1 MRSETIMIAHVCAAA
16 TALVIAN
23 GRVLTM
29 SPAQPEATAVAIV
42 DGRIAYVGNDA
53 KAARKA
59 AGPVHDYV
67 DVKGRT
73 ILPGFNDAHVHF
85 GLSLT
90 LGSDDGIDLPEGLTK
105 AAFVREVRRA
115 AADVT
120 DRFLYIKMRRLPDGV
135 RTARDLDFVSRPV
148 FVVSSHGG
156 LLNTAG
162 LRRAGFTAEEAP
174 DGFVRGRQLAAALDR
189 LAKALPVGFLRE
201 RARLFLARLA
211 RLGITSVQL
220 IDEMPDLFEE
230 LRRRGELTARVKM
243 TPLGFRFDTRLYQP
257 TWTAAAPEWVRVE
270 GVKYF
275 HDDGARISRFELQSI
290 FDVNVPVG
298 RPVIVHVLSRRALVT
313 LLDGIEQMA
322 RAIGKPEAA
331 RLFRIEHADELGPAE
346 AYRLAKNGMVVC
358 SNPSMLPE
366 WRNDRAFPM
375 RTLRDAG
382 VRTCIGTDWVGAH
395 VPPRALAP
403 FSSVALAVGRQGAG
417 GEQSKERIT
426 VAEALEAYTVGS
438 AAAEG
443 EAREKGSIER
453 GKWGDVIVV
462 DGDPLTAPLDE
473 LEKMEVVLTVVGG
486 RIVHATGDVP
496 IVRGPAPPSIGPEPP
511 RPPTLS
517 PAPAPK
523 KQ

>member
-1 MRSETIMIAHVCAAA
+1 MIAHAAILA

-23 GRVLTM
+23 GRALTM
-29 SPAQPEATAVAIV
+29 NPAQPEASAIAIV
-42 DGRIAYVGNDA
+42 DGRIAYVGDDV

-59 AGPVHDYV
+59 AGPGHDYV
-67 DVKGRT
+67 DAKGRT

-90 LGSDDGIDLPEGLTK
+90 LGSDDGVDLPEGLTK
-105 AAFVREVRRA
+105 AAFVREVKRA
-115 AADVT
+115 AGGVT
-120 DRFLYIKMRRLPDGV
+120 DRFLYIKMRRLPDGICQ
-135 RTARDLDFVSRPV
+135 ARDLDFVARPL

-156 LLNTAG
+156 ILNSAG
-162 LRRAGFTAEEAP
+162 VRRAGFTAEEAP

-220 IDEMPDLFEE
+220 FDELPDLFED

-257 TWTAAAPEWVRVE
+257 TWTATAPEWVRVE

-275 HDDGARISRFELQSI
+275 HDDGARISRFEMQSI

-313 LLDGIEQMA
+313 LLDSIEAMA

-331 RLFRIEHADELGPAE
+331 RLYRVEHADDVGPAE
-346 AYRLAKNGMVVC
+346 AARLARLGIVVC

-366 WRNDRAFPM
+366 WRNEHAFPM

-395 VPPRALAP
+395 VPPRAIDP
-403 FSSVALAVGRQGAG
+403 FATVALAVGRRGAG

-426 VAEALEAYTVGS
+426 VAEALEAYTLGS

-443 EAREKGSIER
+443 EARDKGSLER
-453 GKWGDVIVV
+453 GKYGDVIVV
-462 DGDPLTAPLDE
+462 DGDPLTAPLDR
-473 LEKMEVVLTVVGG
+473 LAAMEVELTVVGG
-486 RIVHATGDVP
+486 RVVHSSGELP
-496 IVRGPAPPSIGPEPP
+496 IVRGPAPPTIGPEVARPPTISPP
-511 RPPTLS
+511 RP
-517 PAPAPK
+517 APDAPPK
-523 KQ
+523 KK